1 MNKYFVGTD
10 VILDLLAARQPHFH
24 FSAVLFTLA
33 EMGELELNYRSAAPN
48 QNGKPCYPIT
58 LAHPAI
64 PPTGCN

>member
-48 QNGKPCYPIT
+48 QNGWPCYRKT
-58 LAHPAI
+58 LVHPAI
-64 PPTGCN
+64 LLTG